1 MSSLNRPLLVMLPLL
16 LMLVAVACGEDP
28 TPTPLPTAEPTPTST
43 PVPTPTPAAT
53 ATPTP
58 EPADEAD
65 EGPRTYVMDTFSVED
80 GIFVLR
86 TGRPTEGYAP
96 DGVFGWPPGVQVP
109 SVGLPGGIVM
119 TVEVGDTVQFD
130 TIRVSGSR
138 STTAHRFTVEALGI
152 DINLDDGRYG
162 SDPPGG
168 PAEPWE
174 HTFTEPGD
182 LLITC
187 SLHPDDH
194 GEAKFAVTERSPGF

>member
-1 MSSLNRPLLVMLPLL
+1 MSSLNRLLLVTVPLL
-16 LMLVAVACGEDP
+16 LMLAAAACGEDP

-43 PVPTPTPAAT
+43 PVPTPTPT

-58 EPADEAD
+58 TPEAADEPA
-65 EGPRTYVMDTFSVED
+65 GPRTYVMDTFSIED

-119 TVEVGDTVQFD
+119 NVAVGDTIRFD
-130 TIRVSGSR
+130 TIRQSGSR
-138 STTAHRFTVEALGI
+138 STVAHRFTVEALGI

-168 PAEPWE
+168 PAQPWE

-182 LLITC
+182 LIITC

-194 GEAKFAVTERSPGF
+194 GEAKFAVSERSPGA